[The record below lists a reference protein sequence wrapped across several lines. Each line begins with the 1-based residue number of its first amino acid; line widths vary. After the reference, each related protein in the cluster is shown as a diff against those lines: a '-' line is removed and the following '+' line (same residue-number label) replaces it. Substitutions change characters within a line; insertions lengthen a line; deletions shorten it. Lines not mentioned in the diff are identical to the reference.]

1 MADESIDTRNRNILN
16 ILAKPLSPK
25 YKFRLISSKVIL
37 ECNASEVAT
46 EIDKVLHQ
54 QSVEKKRVVCF
65 VSDNTPYMILAGQK
79 LKALCDRYFDR

>member
-46 EIDKVLHQ
+46 EIDKVLH
-54 QSVEKKRVVCF
+54 
-65 VSDNTPYMILAGQK
+65 
-79 LKALCDRYFDR
+79 